1 MSKSSDPEFENN
13 DDQKEKIVE
22 VDQKEKIVEVDQKE
36 KIVEVQ
42 EKDIEPLPE
51 EKSLVISED
60 VFPDSLIIVPL
71 YDRPLFP
78 KMLLPVIISDEK
90 LENILEEELK
100 GPLRYV
106 GLVYCSENEGPE
118 QSGEDV
124 NIPDNLAKI
133 GTVARIVQASKH
145 GNDPMHI
152 IVQVME
158 RFEILEIFADDPI
171 FRAKVKYLQVTESQK
186 SEFELKAFSVSIINF
201 IKELVQL
208 NPLFKE
214 ELGLL
219 MGRINLKDPATLA
232 DFAASMTTAS
242 GKELQDILETMS
254 IKERIEKALNLLR
267 HELEVAKLQV
277 KISQRVEDRMSQQQR
292 EFFLREQLKEIK
304 KELGITKEGPES
316 EVEKFEARIKKLKL
330 SEEAKERIDEELEKM
345 RLIEPASPEYHV
357 TRTYLDWLTILPWG
371 IYSKDYYNIQRAA
384 RILNR
389 DHYGLKDVKDRILE
403 LISVGIINGD
413 LAGSI
418 VLLVG
423 PPGTGKTSVGQ
434 SIARALGRKFYRFS
448 LGGMRDEAEI
458 KGHRRTYIGA
468 LPGKFVN
475 AIKTCKTANPVIML
489 DEIDKIGASFQ
500 GDPASALLE
509 VLDPEQNKDFLDHY
523 LDVRFDLSKVLFICT
538 ANQTDTI
545 PPALLDR
552 MEVIRLSGYILEEKL
567 EIARKHLLPKQ
578 LKIHGLNKSQFSLPK
593 VVLREIIDGYA
604 REAGVRSL
612 ENNLKKLMRKS
623 ARKIV
628 EEEIELVKIS
638 KDELPEMLGRKT
650 FAEETRYKKPKVGVI
665 TGLAYTSVGGATLFI
680 ESSFVEAKNPGF
692 KQTGQLGDVMI
703 ESTEIAYTF
712 IRSKGITDEKIKT
725 FFKENFVHMHVPAG
739 ATPKDGPS
747 AGITMACALYSLVTQ
762 EPIIT
767 NIAMTGEL
775 TLTGLVMPIGGVKE
789 KTIAARRAGITQ
801 LIFPAENQKD
811 FEELDEIISA
821 GIKTHFVK
829 SFDDVLPICFPNL
842 KGTKRK
848 TPSKS

>member
-1 MSKSSDPEFENN
+1 MIQSPDSEFENEN
-13 DDQKEKIVE
+13 DSQEE
-22 VDQKEKIVEVDQKE
+22 VI
-36 KIVEVQ
+36 EVQ
-42 EKDIEPLPE
+42 ENIIEALPE
-51 EKSLVISED
+51 DKSLVVSED
-60 VFPDSLIIVPL
+60 VFPDSLLIVPL

-78 KMLLPVIISDEK
+78 KMLLPVIISEEK
-90 LENILEEELK
+90 LEKVLLKELK

-106 GLVYCSENEGPE
+106 GLVYSYEPEDDSHTNEPGITE
-118 QSGEDV
+118 KLSKVGAV
-124 NIPDNLAKI
+124 GK
-133 GTVARIVQASKH
+133 IVQASKH

-158 RFEILEIFADDPI
+158 RFEIIDIASEDPI
-171 FRAKVKYLQVTESQK
+171 IRAKVEYITETGEEK
-186 SEFELKAFSVSIINF
+186 SEDELKAFSVSIINL

-242 GKELQDILETMS
+242 GKELQEILETKS
-254 IKERIEKALNLLR
+254 IKKRIEKALYLLR

-304 KELGITKEGPES
+304 KELGITKEGSES
-316 EVEKFEARIKKLKL
+316 ETDKYEARIKKLKL
-330 SEEAKERIDEELEKM
+330 SEEAEERIDEELEKL
-345 RLIEPASPEYHV
+345 RLIEPASPEYNV

-371 IYSKDYYNIQRAA
+371 IYSKDFFNIQRAA

-434 SIARALGRKFYRFS
+434 SIARALGRKYFRFS

-468 LPGKFVN
+468 LPGKFIN

-489 DEIDKIGASFQ
+489 DEIDKIGASFH

-578 LKIHGLNKSQFSLPK
+578 LKIHGLKKTQFSLPK
-593 VVLREIIDGYA
+593 PVLREIIDGYA

-612 ENNLKKLMRKS
+612 ENNLKKLLRKT
-623 ARKIV
+623 ARKFV
-628 EEEIELVKIS
+628 EEEIEQVKIS
-638 KDELPEMLGRKT
+638 KDDLPDMLGRKA
-650 FAEETRYKKPKVGVI
+650 FAEESRYKKPKIGVI

-680 ESSFVEAKNPGF
+680 EASNVEAKNPGF
-692 KQTGQLGDVMI
+692 KQTGQLGDVMV

-712 IRSKGITDEKIKT
+712 IRSLGSNDERIKN
-725 FFKENFVHMHVPAG
+725 FFAQNFVHLHVPAG

-747 AGITMACALYSLVTQ
+747 AGITMACALQSLVAQ
-762 EPIIT
+762 EAVIP
-767 NIAMTGEL
+767 NLAMTGEL

-789 KTIAARRAGITQ
+789 KTIAAKRAGITQ
-801 LIFPAENQKD
+801 LIFPAENKKD
-811 FEELDEIISA
+811 FDDLDESII
-821 GIKTHFVK
+821 GKITPYFVK
-829 SFDDVLPICFPNL
+829 TFAEVLPICFPNL
-842 KGTKRK
+842 KGTKKIKISK
-848 TPSKS
+848 T

>member
-1 MSKSSDPEFENN
+1 MNDSSDQDFEK
-13 DDQKEKIVE
+13 DEETREEIIEVPEKIGE
-22 VDQKEKIVEVDQKE
+22 A
-36 KIVEVQ
+36 
-42 EKDIEPLPE
+42 LPE
-51 EKSLVISED
+51 DKSLVISED
-60 VFPDSLIIVPL
+60 VFPDTLLIVPL

-78 KMLLPVIISDEK
+78 KMLLPVIISDEQ
-90 LENILEEELK
+90 LEKVLLEELK
-100 GPLRYV
+100 GELRYV
-106 GLVYCSENEGPE
+106 GLVYSYDADGNNDSETE
-118 QSGEDV
+118 
-124 NIPDNLAKI
+124 NIPKKLAKI
-133 GTVARIVQASKH
+133 GAVGRIVQASKH

-158 RFEILEIFADDPI
+158 RFEIIEIVAEDPV
-171 FRAKVKYLQVTESQK
+171 FNAKVEYLQDIGGQKTEY
-186 SEFELKAFSVSIINF
+186 ELKAFSVSIINL

-242 GKELQDILETMS
+242 GQELQEVLETRS
-254 IKERIEKALNLLR
+254 IKNRIEKALNLLR
-267 HELEVAKLQV
+267 HELEVAKLQF

-304 KELGITKEGPES
+304 KELGLTKEGSES
-316 EVEKFEARIKKLKL
+316 ETEKYEARIKKLKL
-330 SEEAKERIDEELEKM
+330 TEEAQERINEELEKL
-345 RLIEPASPEYHV
+345 RLIEPASPEYNV

-371 IYSKDYYNIQRAA
+371 IYSKDYFNIQRAA
-384 RILNR
+384 RVLNR
-389 DHYGLKDVKDRILE
+389 DHYGLNDVKDRILE

-468 LPGKFVN
+468 LPGKFIN
-475 AIKTCKTANPVIML
+475 AIKTSKTANPVIML
-489 DEIDKIGASFQ
+489 DEIDKIGASFH

-538 ANQTDTI
+538 ANQTETI

-578 LKIHGLNKSQFSLPK
+578 LKTHGLKKAQFSLPK
-593 VVLREIIDGYA
+593 FVLREIIDGYA
-604 REAGVRSL
+604 REAGVRGL
-612 ENNLKKLMRKS
+612 ENNLKKLLRKS

-628 EEEIELVKIS
+628 EEETDCVKIS
-638 KDELPEMLGRKT
+638 KNDLPEMLGRKT
-650 FAEETRYKKPKVGVI
+650 FAEETRYKKPKIGVI

-680 ESSFVEAKNPGF
+680 EASCVKAKNPGF
-692 KQTGQLGDVMI
+692 KQTGQLGDVMV
-703 ESTEIAYTF
+703 ESTEIAYTY
-712 IRSKGITDEKIKT
+712 IRSIGSKDERIQK
-725 FFKENFVHMHVPAG
+725 FFAENFVHLHVPAG

-747 AGITMACALYSLVTQ
+747 AGITMACALHSLVAQ
-762 EPIIT
+762 EPVIP
-767 NIAMTGEL
+767 NLAMTGEL
-775 TLTGLVMPIGGVKE
+775 TLTGLVMPVGGIKE

-801 LIFPAENQKD
+801 LILPAENQKD
-811 FEELDEIISA
+811 FDDLDESIK
-821 GIKTHFVK
+821 GEIKTHFVK
-829 SFDDVLPICFPNL
+829 SFAEVLPIGFPNL
-842 KGTKRK
+842 TGTKK
-848 TPSKS
+848 KNHSK

>member
-1 MSKSSDPEFENN
+1 MSESTIDELENDEGFE
-13 DDQKEKIVE
+13 DEIVDIKENVLE
-22 VDQKEKIVEVDQKE
+22 A
-36 KIVEVQ
+36 
-42 EKDIEPLPE
+42 LPE

-60 VFPDSLIIVPL
+60 VFPETLLIVPL

-90 LENILEEELK
+90 LEKVLEEELK

-106 GLVYCSENEGPE
+106 GLVYSNETEGSKAMNGNE
-118 QSGEDV
+118 KKSGK
-124 NIPDNLAKI
+124 LATI
-133 GTVARIVQASKH
+133 GAVGRIVQASKH

-158 RFEILEIFADDPI
+158 RFKIIEFFKDDPVNK
-171 FRAKVKYLQVTESQK
+171 AKVEYLQDTGGKKTEY
-186 SEFELKAFSVSIINF
+186 ELKAFSVSIINL

-242 GKELQDILETMS
+242 GKELQEILATMN

-277 KISQRVEDRMSQQQR
+277 KISQRVEERMSQQQR
-292 EFFLREQLKEIK
+292 EFFLREQFKEIK
-304 KELGITKEGPES
+304 KELGITKDGSES
-316 EVEKFEARIKKLKL
+316 ETEKFEGRIKKLKL
-330 SEEAKERIDEELEKM
+330 TEEAKERIEEELEKM
-345 RLIEPASPEYHV
+345 RIIEPASPEYHV

-371 IYSKDYYNIQRAA
+371 VYSKDYFDIKRAA
-384 RILNR
+384 KVLNR
-389 DHYGLKDVKDRILE
+389 DHYGLEDVKDRILE

-418 VLLVG
+418 VLLIG

-434 SIARALGRKFYRFS
+434 SIARALGRKFFRFS

-468 LPGKFVN
+468 LPGKFVS
-475 AIKTCKTANPVIML
+475 AIKTCKTSNPVIML

-509 VLDPEQNKDFLDHY
+509 VLDPEQNRDFLDHY

-552 MEVIRLSGYILEEKL
+552 MEIIRLSGYILEEKL
-567 EIARKHLLPKQ
+567 EIAKKHLLPKQ
-578 LKIHGLNKSQFSLPK
+578 LKTHGLKKTQFSLPK
-593 VVLREIIDGYA
+593 IVLREIIDGYA
-604 REAGVRSL
+604 REAGVRNL

-628 EEEIELVKIS
+628 EEEIDTVKVS
-638 KDELPEMLGRKT
+638 KSDLPEMLGKKT
-650 FAEETRYKKPKVGVI
+650 FAEETRYKNPKIGVV
-665 TGLAYTSVGGATLFI
+665 TGLAYTSVGGTTLFI
-680 ESSFVEAKNPGF
+680 EASSVESNNPGF
-692 KQTGQLGDVMI
+692 KQTGQLGDVMK

-712 IRSKGITDEKIKT
+712 IRSRGSNDEKLNK
-725 FFKENFVHMHVPAG
+725 FFAENFIHMHVPAG

-747 AGITMACALYSLVTQ
+747 AGITMACSLHSLV
-762 EPIIT
+762 EKMPIIP

-789 KTIAARRAGITQ
+789 KTIAARRAGINQ
-801 LIFPAENQKD
+801 LIFPEENKKD
-811 FEELDEIISA
+811 FEDLDEIITR

-829 SFDDVLPICFPNL
+829 IFEEILPICFPNL
-842 KGTKRK
+842 NSKKKKGRN
-848 TPSKS
+848 

>member
-1 MSKSSDPEFENN
+1 MIQSSDPEFEN
-13 DDQKEKIVE
+13 DDDSQEEIIE
-22 VDQKEKIVEVDQKE
+22 VPENI
-36 KIVEVQ
+36 
-42 EKDIEPLPE
+42 IEALPE
-51 EKSLVISED
+51 DKSLVISED
-60 VFPDSLIIVPL
+60 VFPNSLLIVPL

-78 KMLLPVIISDEK
+78 KMLLPVIISDEN
-90 LENILEEELK
+90 LEKVLLEELK

-106 GLVYCSENEGPE
+106 GLVYSYEPLGTGPK
-118 QSGEDV
+118 SDA
-124 NIPDNLAKI
+124 NIPDKLAQI
-133 GTVARIVQASKH
+133 GVVGRIVQASKH

-152 IVQVME
+152 IVQVLE
-158 RFEILEIFADDPI
+158 RFEILEIISEDPVYK
-171 FRAKVKYLQVTESQK
+171 ANVEYLRDPGGEK
-186 SEFELKAFSVSIINF
+186 SEDELKAFSVSIINQ

-242 GKELQDILETMS
+242 GKELQEILETKS
-254 IKERIEKALNLLR
+254 IKKRIEKALNLLR

-304 KELGITKEGPES
+304 KELGITKEGSES
-316 EVEKFEARIKKLKL
+316 ETDKYEARIKKLKL
-330 SEEAKERIDEELEKM
+330 SDEAKERIDEELDKL
-345 RLIEPASPEYHV
+345 RLIEPASPEYSV

-371 IYSKDYYNIQRAA
+371 IYSKDYFNIQRAA

-403 LISVGIINGD
+403 LISVGIIKGD

-434 SIARALGRKFYRFS
+434 SIARALGRKYFRFS

-468 LPGKFVN
+468 LPGKFIN

-489 DEIDKIGASFQ
+489 DEIDKIGASFH

-538 ANQTDTI
+538 ANQTDSI

-578 LKIHGLNKSQFSLPK
+578 LKIHGLKKTQFSLPK
-593 VVLREIIDGYA
+593 PVLREIIDGYA

-612 ENNLKKLMRKS
+612 ENNLKKLLRKT
-623 ARKIV
+623 ARKFV
-628 EEEIELVKIS
+628 EEEIDQVKIS
-638 KDELPEMLGRKT
+638 KDDLPDMLGRKT
-650 FAEETRYKKPKVGVI
+650 FAEESRYKKPKIGVI

-680 ESSFVEAKNPGF
+680 EASSVEAKNPGF
-692 KQTGQLGDVMI
+692 KQTGQLGDVMV

-712 IRSKGITDEKIKT
+712 IRSLGSNDERIKN
-725 FFKENFVHMHVPAG
+725 FFAQNFVHLHVPAG

-747 AGITMACALYSLVTQ
+747 AGITMACALQSLVAQ
-762 EPIIT
+762 EAVIP
-767 NIAMTGEL
+767 NLAMTGEL

-789 KTIAARRAGITQ
+789 KTIAAKRAGITQ
-801 LIFPAENQKD
+801 LIFPAENKKD
-811 FEELDEIISA
+811 FEDLDDSITGNI
-821 GIKTHFVK
+821 TPYFVK
-829 SFDDVLPICFPNL
+829 TFTEVLPICFPNL
-842 KGTKRK
+842 KGTKKHKIPK
-848 TPSKS
+848 T

>member
-1 MSKSSDPEFENN
+1 MSQPTDQDFEKDEENRE
-13 DDQKEKIVE
+13 DIIEVTEKIDE
-22 VDQKEKIVEVDQKE
+22 A
-36 KIVEVQ
+36 
-42 EKDIEPLPE
+42 LPE
-51 EKSLVISED
+51 DKSLVVSED
-60 VFPDSLIIVPL
+60 VFPESLIIVPL

-90 LENILEEELK
+90 LEKVLLEELK
-100 GPLRYV
+100 ESLRYV
-106 GLVYCSENEGPE
+106 GLVYSFE
-118 QSGEDV
+118 QEKNSPAETV
-124 NIPDNLAKI
+124 TSPKNLAQI
-133 GTVARIVQASKH
+133 GAVGRIVQASKH

-158 RFEILEIFADDPI
+158 RFEIKEIDADDPVLK
-171 FRAKVKYLQVTESQK
+171 AKVEYLQDTGGQKTEY
-186 SEFELKAFSVSIINF
+186 ELKAFSVSIINL

-242 GKELQDILETMS
+242 GKELQEILETRN
-254 IKERIEKALNLLR
+254 IKTRIEKALNLLR
-267 HELEVAKLQV
+267 HELEVAKLQF

-304 KELGITKEGPES
+304 KELGITKEGSES
-316 EVEKFEARIKKLKL
+316 ETEKYEARIKKLNL
-330 SEEAKERIDEELEKM
+330 TEEAKERINEEMEKL
-345 RLIEPASPEYHV
+345 RLIEPASPEYNV

-371 IYSKDYYNIQRAA
+371 IYSKDYFNIQRAA

-389 DHYGLKDVKDRILE
+389 DHYGLNDVKDRILE

-434 SIARALGRKFYRFS
+434 SIAKALGRKFYRFS

-468 LPGKFVN
+468 LPGKFIN
-475 AIKTCKTANPVIML
+475 AIKTSKTANPVIML

-538 ANQTDTI
+538 ANQTETI

-552 MEVIRLSGYILEEKL
+552 MEVIRLSGYIIEEKL

-578 LKIHGLNKSQFSLPK
+578 LKTHGLKKSQFSLPK

-604 REAGVRSL
+604 REAGVRGL
-612 ENNLKKLMRKS
+612 ENNLKKLLRKS

-628 EEEIELVKIS
+628 EEESDCVKIS
-638 KDELPEMLGRKT
+638 KHDLPEMLGRKT
-650 FAEETRYKKPKVGVI
+650 FAEETRYKKPKIGVI

-680 ESSFVEAKNPGF
+680 EASCVEAKNPGF
-692 KQTGQLGDVMI
+692 KQTGQLGDVMV
-703 ESTEIAYTF
+703 ESTEIAYTY
-712 IRSKGITDEKIKT
+712 IRSIGSKDKKIQK
-725 FFKENFVHMHVPAG
+725 FFTENFVHLHVPAG

-762 EPIIT
+762 EPVIA
-767 NIAMTGEL
+767 NLAMTGEL
-775 TLTGLVMPIGGVKE
+775 TLTGLVMPVGGIKE

-801 LIFPAENQKD
+801 LIFPSENQKD
-811 FEELDEIISA
+811 FDDLDQSIKG
-821 GIKTHFVK
+821 GIKPYFVK
-829 SFDDVLPICFPNL
+829 NFSEVLPVSFPNL
-842 KGTKRK
+842 SVRKKKIQTK
-848 TPSKS
+848 

>member
-1 MSKSSDPEFENN
+1 MINSSDPEFEKE
-13 DDQKEKIVE
+13 DDLQEEIIE
-22 VDQKEKIVEVDQKE
+22 VPENI
-36 KIVEVQ
+36 
-42 EKDIEPLPE
+42 IEPLPE
-51 EKSLVISED
+51 DKSLVISEN
-60 VFPDSLIIVPL
+60 VFPETLLIVPL

-78 KMLLPVIISDEK
+78 KMLLPVIISDEN
-90 LENILEEELK
+90 LEKELLEDLK
-100 GPLRYV
+100 GPVRYV
-106 GLVYCSENEGPE
+106 GLVYSYEPE
-118 QSGEDV
+118 ATKNTNDEEV
-124 NIPDNLAKI
+124 PDKLAKI
-133 GTVARIVQASKH
+133 GAVGRIVQASKH
-145 GNDPMHI
+145 GNDPLHI

-158 RFEILEIFADDPI
+158 RFEIIEIVDEDPVTK
-171 FRAKVKYLQVTESQK
+171 AKVEYLEEIESKK
-186 SEFELKAFSVSIINF
+186 SEEELKAFSVSIINM

-242 GKELQDILETMS
+242 GKELQEILETKS
-254 IKERIEKALNLLR
+254 IKTRIEKALNLLR

-304 KELGITKEGPES
+304 KELGLTKEGSES
-316 EVEKFEARIKKLKL
+316 ETERYEARIKKLKL
-330 SEEAKERIDEELEKM
+330 SEEAKERIDEELEKL
-345 RLIEPASPEYHV
+345 RLIEPASPEYNV

-371 IYSKDYYNIQRAA
+371 IYSKDFYNIQRAA
-384 RILNR
+384 RILDR

-434 SIARALGRKFYRFS
+434 SIARAIGRKFFRFS

-468 LPGKFVN
+468 LPGKFIN
-475 AIKTCKTANPVIML
+475 AIKTCKTSNPVIML
-489 DEIDKIGASFQ
+489 DEIDKVGASFH

-538 ANQTDTI
+538 ANQTDSI

-578 LKIHGLNKSQFSLPK
+578 LKTHGLKKAQFSLPK
-593 VVLREIIDGYA
+593 PVLREIIDGYA

-612 ENNLKKLMRKS
+612 ENNLKKLLRKS
-623 ARKIV
+623 ARIIV
-628 EEEIELVKIS
+628 ENEVEQVKIT
-638 KDELPEMLGRKT
+638 KDDLPKMLGRKT
-650 FAEETRYKKPKVGVI
+650 FAEESRYKKPKIGVI

-680 ESSFVEAKNPGF
+680 EASSVEAKNPGF
-692 KQTGQLGDVMI
+692 KQTGQLGDVMV

-712 IRSKGITDEKIKT
+712 IRSLGSTDEKIKS
-725 FFKENFVHMHVPAG
+725 FFAQNFVHLHVPAG

-747 AGITMACALYSLVTQ
+747 AGITMACALHSLVSQ
-762 EPIIT
+762 EAIIS

-811 FEELDEIISA
+811 FDDLDDS
-821 GIKTHFVK
+821 IKVNITPYFVK
-829 SFDDVLPICFPNL
+829 TFQEVLPICFPEL
-842 KGTKRK
+842 KGTSKKRI
-848 TPSKS
+848 PKS

>member
-1 MSKSSDPEFENN
+1 MIQSPDSEFENEN
-13 DDQKEKIVE
+13 DS
-22 VDQKEKIVEVDQKE
+22 
-36 KIVEVQ
+36 Q
-42 EKDIEPLPE
+42 EEEIEIQGDIIEALPE
-51 EKSLVISED
+51 DKALVVSED
-60 VFPDSLIIVPL
+60 VFPDSLLIVPL

-78 KMLLPVIISDEK
+78 KMLLPVIISEEK
-90 LENILEEELK
+90 LGKVLLKELK

-106 GLVYCSENEGPE
+106 GLVYSYEPEDDSQTNEPGTT
-118 QSGEDV
+118 
-124 NIPDNLAKI
+124 DNLSKVGAVGK
-133 GTVARIVQASKH
+133 IVQAAKH

-158 RFEILEIFADDPI
+158 RFEIIEITSEDPI
-171 FRAKVKYLQVTESQK
+171 IRAKVEYITETGEEK
-186 SEFELKAFSVSIINF
+186 SEDELKAFSVSIINL

-242 GKELQDILETMS
+242 GKELQEILETKN
-254 IKERIEKALNLLR
+254 IKIRIEKALYLLR

-304 KELGITKEGPES
+304 KELGITKEGSES
-316 EVEKFEARIKKLKL
+316 ETDKYEARIKKLKL
-330 SEEAKERIDEELEKM
+330 SEEAEERIDEELEKL
-345 RLIEPASPEYHV
+345 RLIEPASPEYNV

-371 IYSKDYYNIQRAA
+371 IYSKDFFNIQRAA

-403 LISVGIINGD
+403 LISVGIIKGD

-434 SIARALGRKFYRFS
+434 SIARALGRKYFRFS

-468 LPGKFVN
+468 LPGKFIN

-489 DEIDKIGASFQ
+489 DEIDKIGASFH

-538 ANQTDTI
+538 ANQTDSI

-578 LKIHGLNKSQFSLPK
+578 LKIHGLKKTQFSLPK
-593 VVLREIIDGYA
+593 PVLRKIIDGYA

-612 ENNLKKLMRKS
+612 ENNLKKLLRKT
-623 ARKIV
+623 ARKFV
-628 EEEIELVKIS
+628 EEEIDQVKIS
-638 KDELPEMLGRKT
+638 KDDLPDMLGRKA
-650 FAEETRYKKPKVGVI
+650 FAEESRYKTPKIGVI

-680 ESSFVEAKNPGF
+680 EASNVEAKNPGF
-692 KQTGQLGDVMI
+692 KQTGQLGDVMV

-712 IRSKGITDEKIKT
+712 IRSLGSNDEKIKN
-725 FFKENFVHMHVPAG
+725 FFAQNFVHLHVPAG

-747 AGITMACALYSLVTQ
+747 AGITMACALQSLVAQ
-762 EPIIT
+762 EAVIP
-767 NIAMTGEL
+767 NLAMTGEL

-789 KTIAARRAGITQ
+789 KTIAAKRAGITQ
-801 LIFPAENQKD
+801 LIFPAENKKD
-811 FEELDEIISA
+811 FDDLDESII
-821 GIKTHFVK
+821 GKITPYFVK
-829 SFDDVLPICFPNL
+829 TFAEVLPICFPNL
-842 KGTKRK
+842 KGTKKIKISK
-848 TPSKS
+848 T